1 MNNEIKEELKEIVN
15 MEDSIIKEEV
25 TIEKEENKEEIKQEE
40 VGMLSFADIVISS
53 IIKDS
58 REKVEHKR
66 KDNGKLKDVI
76 VELESLKARSGRSFK
91 RLKISLICEKTTI
104 IFVPKIRHFKF
115 SEDDMKEIK
124 EGILNGKF

>member
-25 TIEKEENKEEIKQEE
+25 TIEKEEIKQEE

-104 IFVPKIRHFKF
+104 TFVPKIRHFKF

>member
-1 MNNEIKEELKEIVN
+1 

-104 IFVPKIRHFKF
+104 TFVPKIRHFKF

>member
-25 TIEKEENKEEIKQEE
+25 TIEKEENKQEE

-104 IFVPKIRHFKF
+104 TFVPKIRHFKF

>member
-15 MEDSIIKEEV
+15 MEDSIIKEEIS
-25 TIEKEENKEEIKQEE
+25 IEKEETKEEE
-40 VGMLSFADIVISS
+40 VGMLNFADIVISS

-76 VELESLKARSGRSFK
+76 VELESLKARSGRPFK

-104 IFVPKIRHFKF
+104 IFVPKIRHFRF
-115 SEDDMKEIK
+115 SKEDMKEIK